1 MTTDFCYGFLSFP
14 TLALNLPGGI
24 SFDLKKYW
32 DGQPV
37 RFVCVERASEEDGV
51 KDNDEDEDE
60 DAEEERMFWC
70 VVVEAAEDW
79 VLLLDIFGQIG

>member
-1 MTTDFCYGFLSFP
+1 LTRFQDVLTTDFCYGFLSFP

-37 RFVCVERASEEDGV
+37 RFVCVERRPVEEGAEGGCGD
-51 KDNDEDEDE
+51 DHDEGD
-60 DAEEERMFWC
+60 RTFWC
-70 VVVEAAEDW
+70 VVFEAEED
-79 VLLLDIFGQIG
+79 